1 MLPKEHNMTLREL
14 MIERIFFNMDQET
27 LFKMHMLDED
37 DLKQMS
43 DLDFLEVYEEVIAWS
58 AV

>member
-1 MLPKEHNMTLREL
+1 MTLREL
-14 MIERIFFNMDQET
+14 MIERIYFNMDQET

-43 DLDFLEVYEEVIAWS
+43 DLDFLEVYEEVIAW
-58 AV
+58 AAI